1 MREKFYTFIHHIR
14 GKQVKYVQNNI
25 KISFI
30 ANLRQSI
37 MLALAGII
45 LFSISG
51 CGDEALDTSKSASN
65 QNNEFKLTLTISDDI
80 VRTDDTI
87 KLIALLERLVDKASI
102 TGSNP
107 PTTMKMDAIGG
118 ALDLHSPG
126 STTSI
131 IVKLDDEVGSTFET
145 LAFFDPKSGYSTGHV
160 SASYDG
166 MNVSMSIDIVE
177 PR

>member
-1 MREKFYTFIHHIR
+1 M
-14 GKQVKYVQNNI
+14 KYVQKNKKFSLI
-25 KISFI
+25 T
-30 ANLRQSI
+30 NLRRYI
-37 MLALAGII
+37 ILTLTGFI
-45 LFSISG
+45 LFSIIA
-51 CGDEALDTSKSASN
+51 CGDEALDTSKFASG
-65 QNNEFKLTLTISDDI
+65 QNNDFKLTLTISDDI

-118 ALDLHSPG
+118 ALDFHSPG

-131 IVKLDDEVGSTFET
+131 TVKLDDEVGSTFET

-166 MNVSMSIDIVE
+166 INVSMAIDIVE

>member
-1 MREKFYTFIHHIR
+1 M
-14 GKQVKYVQNNI
+14 KYVQKNKKFSLI
-25 KISFI
+25 T
-30 ANLRQSI
+30 NLRRYI
-37 MLALAGII
+37 ILTLTGFI
-45 LFSISG
+45 LFSIIA
-51 CGDEALDTSKSASN
+51 CGDEALDTSKFASG
-65 QNNEFKLTLTISDDI
+65 QNNDFKLTLTISDDI

-87 KLIALLERLVDKASI
+87 KLTALLERLVDKASI

-118 ALDLHSPG
+118 ALDFHSPG

-131 IVKLDDEVGSTFET
+131 TVKLDDEVGSTFET

-166 MNVSMSIDIVE
+166 INVSMSIDIVE

>member
-1 MREKFYTFIHHIR
+1 M
-14 GKQVKYVQNNI
+14 KYVQKNKKFSLI
-25 KISFI
+25 T
-30 ANLRQSI
+30 NLRRYI
-37 MLALAGII
+37 ILTLTGFI
-45 LFSISG
+45 LFSIIA
-51 CGDEALDTSKSASN
+51 CGDEALDTSKFASG
-65 QNNEFKLTLTISDDI
+65 QNNDFKLTLTISDDI

-87 KLIALLERLVDKASI
+87 KLTALLERLVDKASI

-118 ALDLHSPG
+118 ALDFHSPG
-126 STTSI
+126 TATSI
-131 IVKLDDEVGSTFET
+131 TVKLDDEVGSTFET

-166 MNVSMSIDIVE
+166 INVSMAIDIVE

>member
-1 MREKFYTFIHHIR
+1 
-14 GKQVKYVQNNI
+14 VNYVQKNKKFSLI
-25 KISFI
+25 T
-30 ANLRQSI
+30 NLRRYI
-37 MLALAGII
+37 MLTLTGFI
-45 LFSISG
+45 LFSIIA
-51 CGDEALDTSKSASN
+51 CGDEALDTSKFASG
-65 QNNEFKLTLTISDDI
+65 QNNDFKLTLTISDDI

-118 ALDLHSPG
+118 ALDFHSPG

-131 IVKLDDEVGSTFET
+131 TVKLDDEVGSTFET

-166 MNVSMSIDIVE
+166 INVSMSIDIVE

>member
-1 MREKFYTFIHHIR
+1 M
-14 GKQVKYVQNNI
+14 KYVQKNKKFSLI
-25 KISFI
+25 T
-30 ANLRQSI
+30 NLRRYI
-37 MLALAGII
+37 ILTLTGFI
-45 LFSISG
+45 LFSIIA
-51 CGDEALDTSKSASN
+51 CGDEALDTSKFASG
-65 QNNEFKLTLTISDDI
+65 QNNDFKLTLTISDDI

-118 ALDLHSPG
+118 ALDFHSPG

-131 IVKLDDEVGSTFET
+131 TVKLDDEVGSTFET

-166 MNVSMSIDIVE
+166 INVSMSIDIVE

>member
-1 MREKFYTFIHHIR
+1 M
-14 GKQVKYVQNNI
+14 KYVQNNI

-65 QNNEFKLTLTISDDI
+65 KNNEFKLTLTISDDI
-80 VRTDDTI
+80 VRKDDTI
-87 KLIALLERLVDKASI
+87 KLTALVERLVHKDSVA
-102 TGSNP
+102 G
-107 PTTMKMDAIGG
+107 TTPKLIIDAIGG
-118 ALDLHSPG
+118 TIDGHNFSKA
-126 STTSI
+126 STTLGYHSI
-131 IVKLDDEVGSTFET
+131 IINIDAEPTSTYEA
-145 LAFFDPKSGYSTGHV
+145 LGFFTPRSSSSSGNVT
-160 SASYDG
+160 ASYDG
-166 MNVSMSIDIVE
+166 INISMSIDIVE

>member
-1 MREKFYTFIHHIR
+1 M
-14 GKQVKYVQNNI
+14 KYVQKNKKFSLI
-25 KISFI
+25 T
-30 ANLRQSI
+30 NLRRYI
-37 MLALAGII
+37 ILTLTGFI
-45 LFSISG
+45 LFSIIA
-51 CGDEALDTSKSASN
+51 CGDEALDTSKFASG
-65 QNNEFKLTLTISDDI
+65 QNNDFKLTLTISDDI

-87 KLIALLERLVDKASI
+87 KLTALLERLVDKASI

-118 ALDLHSPG
+118 ALDFHSPG
-126 STTSI
+126 TTTSI
-131 IVKLDDEVGSTFET
+131 TVKLDDEVGSTFET

-166 MNVSMSIDIVE
+166 INVSMSIDIVE

>member
-1 MREKFYTFIHHIR
+1 
-14 GKQVKYVQNNI
+14 
-25 KISFI
+25 
-30 ANLRQSI
+30 
-37 MLALAGII
+37 MLTLTGFI
-45 LFSISG
+45 LFSIIA
-51 CGDEALDTSKSASN
+51 CGDETLDTSKFASG
-65 QNNEFKLTLTISDDI
+65 QNKDFKLTLTISDDI

-87 KLIALLERLVDKASI
+87 KLTALLERLVDKASI

-118 ALDLHSPG
+118 ALDFHSPG

-131 IVKLDDEVGSTFET
+131 AVKLDDEVGSTFET

>member
-1 MREKFYTFIHHIR
+1 M
-14 GKQVKYVQNNI
+14 KYVQKNKKFSLI
-25 KISFI
+25 T
-30 ANLRQSI
+30 NLRRY
-37 MLALAGII
+37 II
-45 LFSISG
+45 LTLTGFTLLSIIA
-51 CGDEALDTSKSASN
+51 CGDEALDTSKFASG
-65 QNNEFKLTLTISDDI
+65 QNNDFKLTLTISDDI

>member
-1 MREKFYTFIHHIR
+1 M
-14 GKQVKYVQNNI
+14 KYVQKNKKFSLI
-25 KISFI
+25 T
-30 ANLRQSI
+30 NLRRYI
-37 MLALAGII
+37 ILTLTGFI
-45 LFSISG
+45 LFSIIA
-51 CGDEALDTSKSASN
+51 CGDEALDTSKFASG
-65 QNNEFKLTLTISDDI
+65 QNNDFKLTLTISDDI

-87 KLIALLERLVDKASI
+87 KLIALLERLVDKALI

-118 ALDLHSPG
+118 ALDFHSPG

-131 IVKLDDEVGSTFET
+131 TVKLDDEVGSTFET

-166 MNVSMSIDIVE
+166 INVSMSIDIVE